1 MPSGLPA
8 KVLAAIEAAQ
18 ATGLV
23 RKGIN
28 EATKAV
34 ERGDAKL
41 VVIAEDVDPEEI
53 VAHIPGICADK
64 RVPLAFV
71 ADKKSLG
78 KAAGLGVGTSAVAI
92 VKPGNAE
99 SALKEIFPLLPSSSG
114 AAPSEAVKPAKAK
127 AEKAEKKVAAKK
139 ARKPKAEKAETAEK
153 AVKAEKA
160 EKTEKAVKAETVE
173 AAGAAEKKE

>member
-1 MPSGLPA
+1 MAKSYVKFQMPTGLAA

-28 EATKAV
+28 EATKAI

-53 VAHIPGICADK
+53 VAHIPGLCGDK

-71 ADKKSLG
+71 PDKKALG
-78 KAAGLGVGTSAVAI
+78 KAAGLGVGTSAIAI

-99 SALKEIFPLLPSSSG
+99 SALKEIFSQLPSSSG
-114 AAPSEAVKPAKAK
+114 AAGSAEQVKPGKAK
-127 AEKAEKKVAAKK
+127 AEKAEKKKSAAKK
-139 ARKPKAEKAETAEK
+139 EKPAA
-153 AVKAEKA
+153 KA
-160 EKTEKAVKAETVE
+160 EKTEKAEK
-173 AAGAAEKKE
+173 AEKKE

>member
-1 MPSGLPA
+1 MAKSYVKFQMPSGLSA

-28 EATKAV
+28 ETTKAI

-53 VAHIPGICADK
+53 VAHIPGLCSDK
-64 RVPLAFV
+64 RVSLAYV
-71 ADKKSLG
+71 ADKKLLG
-78 KAAGLGVGTSAVAI
+78 KSAGLGVGTSAIAI

-99 SALKEIFPLLPSSSG
+99 SALKEIFSQLPSSSG
-114 AAPSEAVKPAKAK
+114 AASTDAVKPAKAK
-127 AEKAEKKVAAKK
+127 ADKAEKKVAAKK
-139 ARKPKAEKAETAEK
+139 AAKP
-153 AVKAEKA
+153 KAEKA
-160 EKTEKAVKAETVE
+160 EKTEKAVKAE
-173 AAGAAEKKE
+173 KKE